1 MAYSYVLTLY
11 LVLSNSYYGI
21 KLYAHIVTW
30 LNEIVR
36 RVFSPNGCISGVPEI
51 RGLMLKE
58 KLVDLLH
65 TEPACFFTPK
75 HAKSIAK
82 IHSKCKKK
90 NFQQQLHI
98 KIPKSQS
105 TAALLHAAR
114 GHSSMVIP

>member
-51 RGLMLKE
+51 RGLMLKGKIVE
-58 KLVDLLH
+58 LLH
-65 TEPACFFTPK
+65 TEPACFLHQNMQK
-75 HAKSIAK
+75 VLQKYIVNV
-82 IHSKCKKK
+82 KKT
-90 NFQQQLHI
+90 F
-98 KIPKSQS
+98 
-105 TAALLHAAR
+105 
-114 GHSSMVIP
+114 SSSNCI